1 MTSVAFKRPYD
12 KRNAAST
19 SELPVLRQTPAR
31 QTRKR
36 KHPTP
41 PGPAGNIDEDSAP
54 RRKRLAAVVE
64 STPDGGQRSTEPSN
78 RKDPTPS
85 RPPIEEIEMWVP
97 TPNAKFGPPKRK
109 RSTGER
115 LDPPKERPVDIA
127 DSAKTSVQTSVPL
140 PSSPQPLNLSKSQ
153 IVALREEEEES
164 QSQSTSNQPG
174 GPVEDSTTSDPLQP
188 IVKDAKGAT
197 QVSKDNTLG
206 SLEEPIGRPANIQ
219 LINPNVNNGHVSGPD
234 SQGVHLQPNATTTS
248 KQGEGVT
255 EAPKGTT
262 PLPAAPQI
270 SLVNPN
276 PSAGAVSSLKSPQM
290 EKPAE
295 SGPSQIG
302 KPGAS
307 SIQRYGLSRSGP
319 PRPGSGTLAE
329 RRAYEARVRLD
340 ELRRAGVGFGNLPKG
355 HAILSTPHSSKQPPP
370 HVVFKQVVDGLE
382 SPSQSQNSHLGSPG
396 KEIAGTSPSEKP
408 RVDPLGKSEK
418 DLVVNK
424 SGQVAAAGPLPRKEV
439 TFAPNVIMV
448 RGNMATSPTALR

>member
-19 SELPVLRQTPAR
+19 SELPVLRQTPVR

-85 RPPIEEIEMWVP
+85 HPPIEEIEMWVP

-140 PSSPQPLNLSKSQ
+140 PTSPQPLNLSKSQ
-153 IVALREEEEES
+153 IVALREEEES

-206 SLEEPIGRPANIQ
+206 SLEEPIGRPADIQ
-219 LINPNVNNGHVSGPD
+219 LTNPNVNNGHVSGPD
-234 SQGVHLQPNATTTS
+234 SQLQPNATNTS

-276 PSAGAVSSLKSPQM
+276 PSAGAVSSSKSPQM
-290 EKPAE
+290 EKTAE

-319 PRPGSGTLAE
+319 PRAGSGTLAE

-355 HAILSTPHSSKQPPP
+355 HAILSTPQSSKQPPP

-396 KEIAGTSPSEKP
+396 KEIAGTSPSEK
-408 RVDPLGKSEK
+408 RRADPLGKSEK

-424 SGQVAAAGPLPRKEV
+424 SGQVAAAGSLPRKEV

-448 RGNMATSPTALR
+448 RGNMATTPTALR